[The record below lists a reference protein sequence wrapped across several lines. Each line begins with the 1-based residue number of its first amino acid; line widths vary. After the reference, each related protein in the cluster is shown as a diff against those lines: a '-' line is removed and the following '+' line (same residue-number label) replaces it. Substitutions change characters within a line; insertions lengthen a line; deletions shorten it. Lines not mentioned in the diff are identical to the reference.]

1 MSVLYHLTILPPRLP
16 ECEAISQEV
25 NILQRYFGGSPVYVN
40 PNQGLPIYIPR
51 LLFGFHRLKELRR
64 LEMGNHLHH
73 LYNPDPFSFPY
84 LRLLRRPVVYSLTG
98 GVANS
103 RINARFFASLAVV
116 TVYDEESLKYLR
128 AIGLENVVWIPPGI
142 DTSRFSCVPLPLRSE
157 MRLLVGSAPWTKAQF
172 QSKGI
177 DALLDAAK
185 RLPRLHLIFLWR
197 GVLAD
202 VMEEKVRRL
211 GLEERVQVLN
221 QQVDVNHILASVHAA
236 VALAEKPAIIR
247 SYPHSLMES
256 LAAGKPV
263 LVNRAIPMAGYVEKT
278 GCGVVVEQVTSDAIM
293 AAIDVLM
300 SRYDDFQRT
309 SQMVGSRDFSIQR
322 VVEAWGETYERVRAS
337 R

>member
-1 MSVLYHLTILPPRLP
+1 MSVLYHLTIFPPRLP

-25 NILQRYFGGSPVYVN
+25 NILRRHFGGSPVYVN
-40 PNQGLPIYIPR
+40 PHQGLPIYIPR
-51 LLFGFHRLKELRR
+51 LLFGFHQLKELRR
-64 LEMGNHLHH
+64 LEIENHLHH
-73 LYNPDPFSFPY
+73 LYNPDPFPFPY
-84 LRLLRRPVVYSLTG
+84 LRLLRRPVIYSITG
-98 GVANS
+98 GVANK
-103 RINARFFASLAVV
+103 RINTRFFASLSAV

-128 AIGLENVVWIPPGI
+128 AIGLENIVWIPPGI
-142 DTSRFSCVPLPLRSE
+142 DTSRFSCTPLPLRSE

-202 VMEEKVRRL
+202 VMEEKVRHL
-211 GLEERVQVLN
+211 GLEGRVQVLN
-221 QQVDVNHILASVHAA
+221 HQVDVNCILANVHAA
-236 VALAEKPAIIR
+236 VALAEKPTIIR

-263 LVNRAIPMAGYVEKT
+263 LVSRNIPMAGYVEKT
-278 GCGVVVEQVTSDAIM
+278 GCGVVVEQVTPDAIM

-309 SQMVGSRDFSIQR
+309 SQMVGPRDFSIQK
-322 VVEAWGETYERVRAS
+322 VIQAWGETYERVRAS